1 MNTLTVIIRLG
12 IFILILFL
20 IDLYAYQAF
29 KTTFRDSSPFRMGYW
44 IFSGLVWVSL
54 IIAFTTLNRQDGF
67 NPMFMYFMAFMILS
81 LVPKLIVSAFM
92 LIEDVI
98 RLIGGGVQSITAT
111 GGDSFLPGRRKFVS
125 QTALLLAA
133 IPFIGVIHGV
143 WRGRYNFRV
152 IRKTLEFAGL
162 PAEFDGLTIT
172 QISDVHS
179 GSFDN
184 PKKIQYAIDLIN
196 EQQSDLLL
204 FTGDLVNN
212 RADEMEPWVD
222 TFSQLQAPMGKY
234 SILGNHDYGDYVSWE
249 SANAKAQNME
259 NLYKVHE
266 RIGFR
271 LMRNENL
278 QLERDGGKIDLV
290 GVENW
295 GVGFAQHGDL
305 AKATQNLEK
314 DSFKIL
320 MSHDPSHYDQEVKT
334 FDKKI
339 DLTLSGHTHGMQF
352 GIEIPGFLK
361 WSPVSL
367 RYPKWAGLYE
377 EMGRKLYVNR
387 GFGFLAFPG
396 RVGIWPEITVLTL
409 KRGESV

>member
-1 MNTLTVIIRLG
+1 MNTTTIIVRLA

-20 IDLYAYQAF
+20 IDLYAFQAF
-29 KTTFRDSSPFRMGYW
+29 KTTFRENSPFRVAYW
-44 IFSGLVWVSL
+44 IFSGLVWISL
-54 IIAFTTLNRQDGF
+54 VVAFTTLNRQEGF
-67 NPMFMYFMAFMILS
+67 NHMFMYLMAFMILS
-81 LVPKLIVSAFM
+81 LVPKLIVTIFM
-92 LIEDVI
+92 LVEDI
-98 RLIGGGVQSITAT
+98 LRLLTGGVQSISAS
-111 GGDSFLPGRRKFVS
+111 GGDTFLPSRRKFVS
-125 QTALLLAA
+125 QTALILAA
-133 IPFIGVIHGV
+133 IPFVGVIHGV
-143 WRGRYNFRV
+143 WKGRYNFRV

-172 QISDVHS
+172 QISDIHS

-184 PKKIQYAIDLIN
+184 TEKIQYAVDLIN

-222 TFSQLQAPMGKY
+222 TFSQLKASMGKF
-234 SILGNHDYGDYVSWE
+234 SILGNHDYGDYVSWD
-249 SANAKAQNME
+249 SPHAKAENME
-259 NLYKVHE
+259 QLYIMHE

-278 QLERDGGKIDLV
+278 KLERNGTTIDLV

-295 GVGFAQHGDL
+295 GLGFAQHGDL
-305 AKATQNLEK
+305 TKATQNLEK

-334 FDKKI
+334 FNKKI

-396 RVGIWPEITVLTL
+396 RVGIWPEITVFTL
-409 KRGESV
+409 KRAESV